1 MHDEELHEMYFSLN
15 IIGTIKSRRTRW
27 AGDVASTVQEKGV
40 YRALVGKL
48 EGKRELGRLRS

>member
-1 MHDEELHEMYFSLN
+1 MYFSLN